1 MTVAIRPLT
10 SRSGIWH
17 RSMPVVYEHFECRV
31 IAFPSTPEE
40 FADEPPF
47 SAEDVLAG
55 LEPSVAS
62 ATLPGRVAVTSSG
75 QYAIL
80 RFYGYE
86 RSRADR
92 TPVIFL
98 AGDVLDHC
106 SGSVVVNKHYRALSP
121 RILQTEASD
130 ISAKYQRT
138 FIHLARPGIYGS
150 SGHHLQRRRQLEVD
164 LIDGAITC
172 LSKSFAWK
180 CIDLAG
186 LSGGGHVVAC
196 LLARRTDVRRAVI
209 ASGNVAVRQ
218 RFEELGLK
226 ADVTGFSD
234 FVDPIDLVDQVAKNR
249 PEEVV
254 LVTDP
259 YDCVIPSRL
268 QKAYADQLR
277 AAGCDVDQKF
287 VMSKEQTHHILFWE
301 TIREVFA

>member
-1 MTVAIRPLT
+1 
-10 SRSGIWH
+10 
-17 RSMPVVYEHFECRV
+17 MPVVHEHFECSV

-55 LEPSVAS
+55 FEPPAAS
-62 ATLPGRVAVTSSG
+62 ATLPGRVVVNSSG
-75 QYAIL
+75 QYAVL

-86 RSRADR
+86 RSKTDR

-98 AGDVLDHC
+98 AGDVVEHR
-106 SGSVVVNKHYRALSP
+106 SGSVAVNRHYTAISP
-121 RILQTEASD
+121 RILQAEASD
-130 ISAKYQRT
+130 ICAKYQRT

-164 LIDGAITC
+164 LIDGAITR
-172 LSKSFAWK
+172 LSKFFAWK
-180 CIDLAG
+180 RIDLAG
-186 LSGGGHVVAC
+186 LSGGGHIVAC

-209 ASGNVAVRQ
+209 ASGNLAVRQ
-218 RFEELGLK
+218 RFEELGLT

-234 FVDPIDLVDQVAKNR
+234 FVDPIDLVDQVAKHR

-268 QKAYADQLR
+268 QIAYAEQLR
-277 AAGCDVDQKF
+277 AAGCEVNQKF

-301 TIREVFA
+301 VIREVFA